1 MTHVCSFLS
10 RPSIRRLI
18 LFTSTVIWLA
28 AVGFGMRHLLEYS
41 YTPGI
46 QLQSG
51 RTWPATTTLSH
62 SQVKAT
68 LVLAVH
74 PHCPCTRATLNELAV
89 IVARCSGKIRTEIL
103 LYRPSG
109 FNPGWS
115 DTDLRQTAVQIP
127 GVVVIDDR
135 DGVEAQRFGAATS
148 GETLLYDKA
157 GRLLFKG
164 GITASRGHSGD
175 NLGRDTVIDFVTSGV
190 PGFSSTPVFGCSLRS
205 TAAARA
211 ERNGQVVPP
220 DSTTT
225 RTLGRSQ
232 LAPLAR
238 VPRGEL

>member
-1 MTHVCSFLS
+1 MRHVCSFMA
-10 RPSIRRLI
+10 RPSIRRLM
-18 LFTSTVIWLA
+18 LFTSTAVWLA
-28 AVGFGMRHLLEYS
+28 GVCFGMRHLLEYS

-51 RTWPATTTLSH
+51 RTWPTTTALSR
-62 SQVKAT
+62 SRAKAT

-89 IVARCSGKIRTEIL
+89 IVARCSGKIRAEVL

-115 DTDLRQTAVQIP
+115 DTDLRQTAMQIP
-127 GVVVIDDR
+127 GVIVVDDP

-148 GETLLYDKA
+148 GETLLYDQA

-175 NLGRDTVIDFVTSGV
+175 NLGRDTVIDVVTSGV
-190 PGFSSTPVFGCSLRS
+190 AGLSSTPVFGCSLRS

-211 ERNGQVVPP
+211 ERNGQIVPL
-220 DSTTT
+220 DDTKT
-225 RTLGRSQ
+225 RTMGQPQPAR
-232 LAPLAR
+232 LAR
-238 VPRGEL
+238 VPEGEL